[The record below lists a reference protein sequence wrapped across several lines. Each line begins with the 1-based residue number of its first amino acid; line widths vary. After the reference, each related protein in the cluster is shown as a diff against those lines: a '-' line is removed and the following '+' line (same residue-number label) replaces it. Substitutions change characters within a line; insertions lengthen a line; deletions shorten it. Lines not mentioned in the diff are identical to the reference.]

1 MDTTIRKA
9 ESTDIPAIKMLWQFY
24 QHHQSIFDL
33 EDVGLDGCYDIDE
46 GYLECVVRGE
56 EDCIIYLVLVSN
68 QIAGF
73 ATVEPTEIAGKEIPE
88 LADIF
93 ILPKYRKQGI
103 AKFVIQNLMP
113 VETNQW
119 HVAVHLND
127 SLALKFWNSLF
138 AKLNVVRVDKV
149 DPPETEGYHE
159 FVITN
164 AQ

>member
-9 ESTDIPAIKMLWQFY
+9 ESTDIAAIKMLWQFY
-24 QHHQSIFDL
+24 QYHQSIFDL
-33 EDVGLDGCYDIDE
+33 EDVGSDGCYDIDE
-46 GYLECVVRGE
+46 EYLECVVRGE

-127 SLALKFWNSLF
+127 SSALKFWNSLF
-138 AKLNVVRVDKV
+138 AKLNVARVDNV

-164 AQ
+164 N

>member
-9 ESTDIPAIKMLWQFY
+9 ESTDIAAIKMLWQFY
-24 QHHQSIFDL
+24 QYHQSIFDL
-33 EDVGLDGCYDIDE
+33 EDVGSDGCYDIDE
-46 GYLECVVRGE
+46 EYLECVVRGE
-56 EDCIIYLVLVSN
+56 EDCIIYLVLVFN

-127 SLALKFWNSLF
+127 SSALKFWNSLF
-138 AKLNVVRVDKV
+138 AKLNVARVDNV

-164 AQ
+164 N

>member
-9 ESTDIPAIKMLWQFY
+9 ESTDIAAIIMLWQFY
-24 QHHQSIFDL
+24 QYHQSIFDL
-33 EDVGLDGCYDIDE
+33 EDVGSNGCYDIDE
-46 GYLECVVRGE
+46 EYLECVVRGE

-127 SLALKFWNSLF
+127 SSALKFWNSLF

-164 AQ
+164 N

>member
-9 ESTDIPAIKMLWQFY
+9 GSTDIAAIKMLWQFY
-24 QHHQSIFDL
+24 QYHQSIFDL

-46 GYLECVVRGE
+46 EYLECVVRGE

-73 ATVEPTEIAGKEIPE
+73 ATVEPTEIVGKEIPE

-127 SLALKFWNSLF
+127 SSALKFWNSLF

-164 AQ
+164 N

>member
-9 ESTDIPAIKMLWQFY
+9 ESTDIAAIKMLWQFY
-24 QHHQSIFDL
+24 QYHQSIFDL

-46 GYLECVVRGE
+46 EYLECVVRGE

-73 ATVEPTEIAGKEIPE
+73 ATVEPTEIVGKEIPE

-127 SLALKFWNSLF
+127 SSALKFWNSLF
-138 AKLNVVRVDKV
+138 AKLNVARV

-164 AQ
+164 N

>member
-9 ESTDIPAIKMLWQFY
+9 ESTDIAAIKMLWQFY
-24 QHHQSIFDL
+24 QYHQSIFDL

-46 GYLECVVRGE
+46 EYLECVVRGE

-73 ATVEPTEIAGKEIPE
+73 ATVEPTEIVGKEIPE

-103 AKFVIQNLMP
+103 AKFVIQNLMS

-127 SLALKFWNSLF
+127 NSALKFWNSLF
-138 AKLNVVRVDKV
+138 AKLNVARVDNV

-164 AQ
+164 N

>member
-9 ESTDIPAIKMLWQFY
+9 ESTDIAAIKMLWQFY
-24 QHHQSIFDL
+24 QYHQSIFDL

-46 GYLECVVRGE
+46 EYLECVVRGE

-73 ATVEPTEIAGKEIPE
+73 ATVEPTEIVGKEIPE

-127 SLALKFWNSLF
+127 SSALKFWNSLF
-138 AKLNVVRVDKV
+138 AKLNVARVDKV

-164 AQ
+164 N

>member
-9 ESTDIPAIKMLWQFY
+9 ESTDIAAIKMLWQFY
-24 QHHQSIFDL
+24 QYHQSIFDL

-46 GYLECVVRGE
+46 EYLECVVRGE

-73 ATVEPTEIAGKEIPE
+73 ATVEPTEIVGKEIPE

-127 SLALKFWNSLF
+127 SSALKFWNSLF
-138 AKLNVVRVDKV
+138 AKLNVARVDNV

-159 FVITN
+159 FFITN
-164 AQ
+164 N

>member
-9 ESTDIPAIKMLWQFY
+9 ESTDIAAIKMLWQFY
-24 QHHQSIFDL
+24 QYHESIFDL

-46 GYLECVVRGE
+46 EYLECVVRGE

-73 ATVEPTEIAGKEIPE
+73 ATVEPTEIVGKEIPE

-127 SLALKFWNSLF
+127 SSALKFWNSLF
-138 AKLNVVRVDKV
+138 AKLNVARVDNV

-164 AQ
+164 N

>member
-9 ESTDIPAIKMLWQFY
+9 ESTDIAAIKMLWQFY
-24 QHHQSIFDL
+24 QYHQSIFDL

-46 GYLECVVRGE
+46 EYLECVVRGE

-73 ATVEPTEIAGKEIPE
+73 ATVEPTEIVGKEIPE

-127 SLALKFWNSLF
+127 S
-138 AKLNVVRVDKV
+138 
-149 DPPETEGYHE
+149 
-159 FVITN
+159 
-164 AQ
+164 

>member
-9 ESTDIPAIKMLWQFY
+9 ESIDIAAIKMLWQFY
-24 QHHQSIFDL
+24 QYHQSIFDL

-46 GYLECVVRGE
+46 EYLECVVRGE

-73 ATVEPTEIAGKEIPE
+73 ATVEPTEIVGKEIPE

-127 SLALKFWNSLF
+127 SSALKFWNSLF
-138 AKLNVVRVDKV
+138 AKLNVARVDNV

-164 AQ
+164 N

>member
-9 ESTDIPAIKMLWQFY
+9 ESTDIAAIKMLWQFY
-24 QHHQSIFDL
+24 QYHQSIFDL

-46 GYLECVVRGE
+46 EYLECVVRGE

-73 ATVEPTEIAGKEIPE
+73 ATVEPTEIVGKEIPE

-127 SLALKFWNSLF
+127 SSALKFWNSLF
-138 AKLNVVRVDKV
+138 AKLNVARVDNV

-164 AQ
+164 N